1 MVLRWRGVAVSLLAV
16 ACGSRSSLLVE
27 DSLATSDGAT
37 GSGASNPGRAGG
49 GAAGSGAAP
58 SVGAAPGSGAVGNAG
73 GSGAVGNAGGSGAV
87 GNAGGSVDFDDYEP
101 TIAGGIYPGKVGA
114 PELALAMAPSGEAAV
129 LFFRTKNGSVGQ
141 ARWFGVDWEAGL
153 PGTDPSVARV
163 AGAWISE
170 DGYRSWV
177 SYESTQ
183 GSSPYPLG
191 SEIFSGGIPF
201 GVTTS
206 VDEFQLPYE
215 QRSFATPPV
224 EIVIG
229 RTGAAVAAFLEAN
242 RFQYLTK
249 DDSALGDD
257 TSFVFPHTLA
267 AGLDSSGALISLH
280 DRVVWDDARWT
291 GSSLLLTTVPVDGT
305 DLSGLPLYTFVP
317 FGLAYAGDDSA
328 WGAWRVVPPIET
340 SSAAL
345 IRFGLLRPGGDHL
358 TWELP
363 TIPSPRFLSGGGL
376 TVSRDGQVAALTWGY
391 RFFAEE
397 SQVRLAWIKNGRVND
412 GVTYTLETRSL
423 CRVSAPAVS
432 ASGHR
437 VIATA
442 HCSDGG
448 AYLVGTSWLVK
459 LTESA
464 LDLPVFAL
472 SDPGDIGLVAWTEWQ
487 PWDVGHVETRTLVW

>member
-101 TIAGGIYPGKVGA
+101 MLAGETYPEKVGA
-114 PELALAMAPSGEAAV
+114 PELALAMAPNGEAAV
-129 LFFRTKNGSVGQ
+129 LFFRTQNGSVGQ

-153 PGTDPSVARV
+153 PGTDPGVKKV
-163 AGAWISE
+163 TGAWISE

-177 SYESTQ
+177 SYEFEEE
-183 GSSPYPLG
+183 SSPYPLG

-206 VDEFQLPYE
+206 IDEFQLPYE
-215 QRSFATPPV
+215 QRSFAKPPV

-229 RTGAAVAAFLEAN
+229 RTGAAVAAFLETN
-242 RFQYLTK
+242 RFQYLSR

-267 AGLDSSGALISLH
+267 AGLDCSGALISLH
-280 DRVVWDDARWT
+280 DRVVWNDARST
-291 GSSLLLTTVPVDGT
+291 GSSLLLTTVPVDGA

-345 IRFGLLRPGGDHL
+345 IRFGFLRPGGDHL

-363 TIPSPRFLSGGGL
+363 AIPSPRFLSGGGL
-376 TVSRDGQVAALTWGY
+376 AVSRDGQVAALTWGY
-391 RFFAEE
+391 RFFAREA
-397 SQVRLAWIKNGRVND
+397 QVRLAWIKNWRASE

-423 CRVSAPAVS
+423 CRVSAPVVS

-442 HCSDGG
+442 HCADGG
-448 AYLVGTSWLVK
+448 AYLLGTNWLLK
-459 LTESA
+459 LSESA
-464 LDLPVFAL
+464 TDLPALAL
-472 SDPGDIGLVAWTEWQ
+472 SDPGDKGLIAWTEWE
-487 PWDVGHVETRTLVW
+487 PGGAGHIETRTLVW